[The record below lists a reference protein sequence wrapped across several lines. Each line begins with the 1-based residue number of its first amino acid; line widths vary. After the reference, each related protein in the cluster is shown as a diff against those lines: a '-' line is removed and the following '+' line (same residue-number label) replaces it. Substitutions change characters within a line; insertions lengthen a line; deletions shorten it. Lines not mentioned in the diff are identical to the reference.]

1 MTQPAPREL
10 ETPVL
15 IVGGGPVGLMLA
27 LDLAIRGVRSTLVER
42 DTGTAVELLAKAG
55 TLNERTMEYCRWLG
69 ISGAIANV
77 GFPDDHPRDTVYCT
91 ALNGF
96 VLGRDYRPATSDRAP
111 APESPEILRKCPQF
125 RFDPLLAKAVQER
138 GMTQIMYGT
147 SWLSGTQD
155 ADGVTSTL
163 AAGQAGQAGADEQ
176 AIQVRSKYLVA
187 CDGAGSAIRKAAG
200 IGFDGKQLDYS
211 VSAMIEVGHL
221 EDYHPLGRAERYMFI
236 GPEGTWANLTAVDGR
251 TLWRLTLV
259 GSEERLAP
267 ERLDFDA
274 IMRRA
279 MGNDRGVWK
288 VRRVM
293 PWRRS
298 QFTAER
304 FTAGRIVLAGDA
316 AHTTSPTGGHG
327 LNTGI
332 GDVSDLGWMLDALL
346 RGWGGGRLLAAYS
359 AERRPVAIRNGT
371 SSTKNY
377 GAWVQAVGRDLVLD
391 DTPEGE
397 AQRRAVGEQMNAML
411 ANEWYSFGVAMGY
424 RYDTSPIVT
433 PDGTPPTPDD
443 PGKYVQTARPGH
455 RAPHAWLADGRSTI
469 DLFGDGFT
477 LLRLGFAGD
486 VTPLTAAAAGRSMPL
501 RVIAI
506 DDPAI
511 ARLYERQLVLVRPD
525 GMVAWRA
532 DALPDDVAA
541 LVATV
546 TGNIPVTAATLSSVN
561 GQ

>member
-1 MTQPAPREL
+1 
-10 ETPVL
+10 
-15 IVGGGPVGLMLA
+15 
-27 LDLAIRGVRSTLVER
+27 
-42 DTGTAVELLAKAG
+42 
-55 TLNERTMEYCRWLG
+55 
-69 ISGAIANV
+69 
-77 GFPDDHPRDTVYCT
+77 
-91 ALNGF
+91 
-96 VLGRDYRPATSDRAP
+96 
-111 APESPEILRKCPQF
+111 
-125 RFDPLLAKAVQER
+125 
-138 GMTQIMYGT
+138 
-147 SWLSGTQD
+147 
-155 ADGVTSTL
+155 
-163 AAGQAGQAGADEQ
+163 
-176 AIQVRSKYLVA
+176 
-187 CDGAGSAIRKAAG
+187 
-200 IGFDGKQLDYS
+200 
-211 VSAMIEVGHL
+211 MIEVEHL

-236 GPEGTWANLTAVDGR
+236 GTEGTWANLTAVDGR
-251 TLWRLTLV
+251 ALWRLTLV

-279 MGNDRGVWK
+279 MGNDRGDWK

-298 QFTAER
+298 QFTADR
-304 FTAGRIVLAGDA
+304 FTAGRILLVGDA

-332 GDVSDLGWMLDALL
+332 GDVIDLGWMLDALL
-346 RGWGGGRLLAAYS
+346 RGWGGGQLLAAYN

-377 GAWVQAVGRDLVLD
+377 GAWVQAVGRDRVLD
-391 DTPEGE
+391 DTLEGE
-397 AQRRAVGEQMNAML
+397 AQRRAVGEQMNVML
-411 ANEWYSFGVAMGY
+411 ANEWHSFGVAMGY
-424 RYDTSPIVT
+424 RYDTSPIVI
-433 PDGTPPTPDD
+433 PDGTPPTPDE
-443 PGKYVQTARPGH
+443 PGAYLQTARPGH

-486 VTPLTAAAAGRSMPL
+486 VTPLTAAAADRGMPL

-532 DALPDDVAA
+532 DAPPDDVAA

-546 TGNIPVTAATLSSVN
+546 TGNIPVTATTASS
-561 GQ
+561 G

>member
-1 MTQPAPREL
+1 MTATPSEEL

-15 IVGGGPVGLMLA
+15 IVGAGPVGLTLA
-27 LDLAIRGVRSTLVER
+27 LDLAIRGIRSTLVER
-42 DTGTAVELLAKAG
+42 DAGTAVELLAKAG

-69 ISGAIANV
+69 ISDAIANV
-77 GFPDDHPRDTVYCT
+77 GFPDDYPRDTVYCT

-96 VLGRDYRPATSDRAP
+96 VLGRDHRPSTNDRAP

-147 SWLSGTQD
+147 SWLGGTQD

-163 AAGQAGQAGADEQ
+163 VACGATAAGAAEQ

-187 CDGAGSAIRKAAG
+187 CDGAGSAVRQAAG

-211 VSAMIEVGHL
+211 VSAMIEAEHL
-221 EDYHPLGRAERYMFI
+221 EDYHPVGRAERYMFI
-236 GPEGTWANLTAVDGR
+236 GTEGTWANLTAVDGR
-251 TLWRLTLV
+251 ALWRLTLV

-279 MGNDRGVWK
+279 MGNDRGDWK

-298 QFTAER
+298 QFTADR
-304 FTAGRIVLAGDA
+304 FTAGRILLAGDA

-332 GDVSDLGWMLDALL
+332 GDVSVLGWMLDALL
-346 RGWGGGRLLAAYS
+346 SGWGGDHLLAAYN

-377 GAWVQAVGRDLVLD
+377 GAWVQAVGRNLVLD

-411 ANEWYSFGVAMGY
+411 AQEWYSFGIAMGY
-424 RYDTSPIVT
+424 RYDASPIVV

-443 PGKYVQTARPGH
+443 PSAYVQTARPGH

-486 VTPLTAAAAGRSMPL
+486 VTPLTAAAADRDVPL
-501 RVIAI
+501 RVVAI

-511 ARLYERQLVLVRPD
+511 ARLYERQLILVRPD

-532 DALPDDVAA
+532 DSPPGNASA

-546 TGNIPVTAATLSSVN
+546 TGNVGGEAADAET
-561 GQ
+561 G

>member
-1 MTQPAPREL
+1 MTPPQEL

-15 IVGGGPVGLMLA
+15 IVGGGPVGLTLA

-42 DTGTAVELLAKAG
+42 EPGTAVELLAKAG
-55 TLNERTMEYCRWLG
+55 TLNERTLEYCRWLG
-69 ISGAIANV
+69 ISGAIASV
-77 GFPDDHPRDTVYCT
+77 GFPDDYPRDTVYCT

-96 VLGRDYRPATSDRAP
+96 VLGRDYRPSTNDRAP

-125 RFDPLLAKAVQER
+125 LFDPLLAKAVQER
-138 GMTQIMYGT
+138 GLSQILYST
-147 SWLSGTQD
+147 SWRAGTQH

-163 AAGQAGQAGADEQ
+163 AVGQAGGDEH
-176 AIQVRSKYLVA
+176 AIVARSKYLVA
-187 CDGAGSAIRKAAG
+187 CDGAGSAVRRAAG
-200 IGFDGKQLDYS
+200 IPFEGKQLDYS
-211 VSAMIEVGHL
+211 VSAMIEVEHL
-221 EDYHPLGRAERYMFI
+221 EDYHPLGRAERYMFV
-236 GPEGTWANLTAVDGR
+236 GTEGTWANLTAVDGR

-279 MGNDRGVWK
+279 MGNDRGKWT

-298 QFTAER
+298 QFTADR
-304 FTAGRIVLAGDA
+304 FNEGRILLAGDA

-346 RGWGGGRLLAAYS
+346 RGWGGDQLLAAYN

-411 ANEWYSFGVAMGY
+411 ANEWHSFGVAMGY
-424 RYDTSPIVT
+424 RYDTSPIVI
-433 PDGTPPTPDD
+433 PDGTPPTPDE
-443 PGKYVQTARPGH
+443 PGNYVQTARPGH

-486 VTPLTAAAAGRSMPL
+486 VTPLTAAAADHGVPL
-501 RVIAI
+501 RVVAL

-532 DALPDDVAA
+532 DTLPDDVAA

-546 TGNIPVTAATLSSVN
+546 TGNIPVTAATASS
-561 GQ
+561 GTRSLAI

>member
-1 MTQPAPREL
+1 MTAPPSKEL

-15 IVGGGPVGLMLA
+15 IVGGGPVGLTLA

-42 DTGTAVELLAKAG
+42 DAGTAAELLAKAG
-55 TLNERTMEYCRWLG
+55 TLNERTMEYCRRLG
-69 ISGAIANV
+69 VSDAIASV

-96 VLGRDYRPATSDRAP
+96 VLGRDYRPSTSDRAP

-125 RFDPLLAKAVQER
+125 LFDPLLAKAVQDR

-147 SWLSGTQD
+147 SWLTGTQD

-163 AAGQAGQAGADEQ
+163 AVGPDGQDIA
-176 AIQVRSKYLVA
+176 VRSKYLVG
-187 CDGAGSAIRKAAG
+187 CDGAGSAIRRGVG

-211 VSAMIEVGHL
+211 VSAMIEVEHL
-221 EDYHPLGRAERYMFI
+221 EQYHPLGRAERYMFI
-236 GPEGTWANLTAVDGR
+236 GTEGTWANLTAVDGR

-279 MGNDRGVWK
+279 MGNDRGDWK

-298 QFTAER
+298 QFTADR
-304 FTAGRIVLAGDA
+304 FTAGRILLAGDA

-346 RGWGGGRLLAAYS
+346 GGWGGHQLLAAYN
-359 AERRPVAIRNGT
+359 AERRPVAIRNGS

-377 GAWVQAVGRDLVLD
+377 GAWVQAVGRDIVLD

-411 ANEWYSFGVAMGY
+411 ANEWHSFGVAMGY
-424 RYDTSPIVT
+424 RYDTSPIVI
-433 PDGTPPTPDD
+433 PDGTPPTPDE
-443 PGKYVQTARPGH
+443 PGDYVQTARPGH

-469 DLFGDGFT
+469 DLFADGFT

-486 VTPLTAAAAGRSMPL
+486 LTPLIAAAADRGMPL
-501 RVIAI
+501 RVIDL

-532 DALPDDVAA
+532 DSLPGDVAA

-546 TGNIPVTAATLSSVN
+546 AGNGAGSA
-561 GQ
+561 

>member
-1 MTQPAPREL
+1 MTAPPSKEL

-15 IVGGGPVGLMLA
+15 IVGGGPVGLTLA

-42 DTGTAVELLAKAG
+42 DAGTAAELLAKAG
-55 TLNERTMEYCRWLG
+55 TLNERTMEYCRRLG
-69 ISGAIANV
+69 VSDAIASV

-96 VLGRDYRPATSDRAP
+96 VLGRDYRPSTNDRAP

-125 RFDPLLAKAVQER
+125 LFDPLLAKAVQDR

-147 SWLSGTQD
+147 SWLTGTQD

-163 AAGQAGQAGADEQ
+163 AVGPDGQDIA
-176 AIQVRSKYLVA
+176 VRSKYLVG
-187 CDGAGSAIRKAAG
+187 CDGAGSAIRRGVG

-211 VSAMIEVGHL
+211 VSAMIEVEHL
-221 EDYHPLGRAERYMFI
+221 EQYHPLGRAERYMFI
-236 GPEGTWANLTAVDGR
+236 GTEGTWANLTAVDGR

-279 MGNDRGVWK
+279 MGNDRGDWK

-298 QFTAER
+298 QFTADR
-304 FTAGRIVLAGDA
+304 FTEGRILLAGDA

-346 RGWGGGRLLAAYS
+346 GGWGGHQLLAAYN
-359 AERRPVAIRNGT
+359 AERRPVAIRNGS

-411 ANEWYSFGVAMGY
+411 ANEWHSFGVAMGY
-424 RYDTSPIVT
+424 RYDTSPIVI
-433 PDGTPPTPDD
+433 PDGTPPTPDE
-443 PGKYVQTARPGH
+443 PGDYVQTARPGH

-469 DLFGDGFT
+469 DLFADGFT

-486 VTPLTAAAAGRSMPL
+486 LTPLIAAAADRGMPL
-501 RVIAI
+501 RVIDL

-532 DALPDDVAA
+532 DSLPGDVAA

-546 TGNIPVTAATLSSVN
+546 AGNGAGSA
-561 GQ
+561 

>member
-1 MTQPAPREL
+1 VTATPSQEL

-15 IVGGGPVGLMLA
+15 IVGGGPVGLTLA
-27 LDLAIRGVRSTLVER
+27 LDLAIRGIRSILVER
-42 DTGTAVELLAKAG
+42 DAGTAVELLAKAG

-69 ISGAIANV
+69 ISHAIANV

-96 VLGRDYRPATSDRAP
+96 VLGRDYRPSTNDRAP

-125 RFDPLLAKAVQER
+125 LFDPLLAKAVGER
-138 GMTQIMYGT
+138 GMTHILYGT
-147 SWLSGTQD
+147 SWQGGTQD
-155 ADGVTSTL
+155 AAGVTSTL
-163 AAGQAGQAGADEQ
+163 TAGAADADSAAGQAIG
-176 AIQVRSKYLVA
+176 VRSKYLVA
-187 CDGAGSAIRKAAG
+187 CDGAGSTVRRAAG
-200 IGFDGKQLDYS
+200 IGFEGRQLDYS
-211 VSAMIEVGHL
+211 VSAMIEVEHL

-236 GPEGTWANLTAVDGR
+236 GTEGTWANLTAVDGR
-251 TLWRLTLV
+251 ALWRLSLV

-267 ERLDFDA
+267 EKLDVDA

-279 MGNDRGVWK
+279 MGNDRGDWT

-298 QFTAER
+298 QFTADR
-304 FTAGRIVLAGDA
+304 YVDGRILLAGDA

-346 RGWGGGRLLAAYS
+346 RGWGGDQLLAAYD

-391 DTPEGE
+391 DTPQGE
-397 AQRRAVGEQMNAML
+397 AQRRAVGDQMNAML
-411 ANEWYSFGVAMGY
+411 GSEWHSFGVAMGY
-424 RYDTSPIVT
+424 RYDTSPIVI
-433 PDGTPPTPDD
+433 PDGTPPTPDE
-443 PGKYVQTARPGH
+443 PGDYVQTARPGH

-486 VTPLTAAAAGRSMPL
+486 VTPLTAAAADRGVPL
-501 RVIAI
+501 RVVDI
-506 DDPAI
+506 DEPAI

-532 DALPDDVAA
+532 DSLPGNASAL
-541 LVATV
+541 LATV
-546 TGNIPVTAATLSSVN
+546 TGNAGVKAASAEAV
-561 GQ
+561 G

>member
-1 MTQPAPREL
+1 MTAPPSKEL

-15 IVGGGPVGLMLA
+15 IVGGGPVGLTLA

-42 DTGTAVELLAKAG
+42 DAGTAAELLAKAG
-55 TLNERTMEYCRWLG
+55 TLNERTMEYCRRLG
-69 ISGAIANV
+69 VSDAIASV

-96 VLGRDYRPATSDRAP
+96 VLGRDYRPSTSDRAP

-125 RFDPLLAKAVQER
+125 LFDPLLAKAVQDR

-147 SWLSGTQD
+147 SWLTGTQD

-163 AAGQAGQAGADEQ
+163 AVGPDGQDIA
-176 AIQVRSKYLVA
+176 VRSKYLVG
-187 CDGAGSAIRKAAG
+187 CDGAGSAIRRGVG

-211 VSAMIEVGHL
+211 VSAMIEVEHL
-221 EDYHPLGRAERYMFI
+221 EQYHPLGRAERYMFI
-236 GPEGTWANLTAVDGR
+236 GTEGTWANLTAVDGR

-279 MGNDRGVWK
+279 MGNDRGDWK

-298 QFTAER
+298 QFTADR
-304 FTAGRIVLAGDA
+304 FTEGRILLAGDA

-346 RGWGGGRLLAAYS
+346 GGWGGHQLLAAYN
-359 AERRPVAIRNGT
+359 AERRPVAIRNGS

-411 ANEWYSFGVAMGY
+411 ANEWHSFGVAMGY
-424 RYDTSPIVT
+424 RYDTSPIVI
-433 PDGTPPTPDD
+433 PDGTPPTPDE
-443 PGKYVQTARPGH
+443 PGDYVQTARPGH

-469 DLFGDGFT
+469 DLFADGFT

-486 VTPLTAAAAGRSMPL
+486 LTPLIAAAADRGMPL
-501 RVIAI
+501 RVIDL

-532 DALPDDVAA
+532 DSLPGDVAA
-541 LVATV
+541 LVATAA
-546 TGNIPVTAATLSSVN
+546 GNGAGSA
-561 GQ
+561 

>member
-1 MTQPAPREL
+1 MTAPPSKEL

-15 IVGGGPVGLMLA
+15 IVGGGPVGLTLA

-42 DTGTAVELLAKAG
+42 DAGTAAELLAKAG
-55 TLNERTMEYCRWLG
+55 TLNERTMEYCRRLG
-69 ISGAIANV
+69 VSDAIASV

-96 VLGRDYRPATSDRAP
+96 VLGRDYRPSTSDRAP

-125 RFDPLLAKAVQER
+125 LFDPLLAKAVQDR

-147 SWLSGTQD
+147 SWLTVTQD

-163 AAGQAGQAGADEQ
+163 AVGPDGRDIA
-176 AIQVRSKYLVA
+176 VRSKYLVG
-187 CDGAGSAIRKAAG
+187 CDGAGSAIRRGVG

-211 VSAMIEVGHL
+211 VSAMIEVEHL
-221 EDYHPLGRAERYMFI
+221 EQYHPLGRAERYMFI
-236 GPEGTWANLTAVDGR
+236 GTEGTWANLTAVDGR

-279 MGNDRGVWK
+279 MGNDRGDWK

-298 QFTAER
+298 QFTADR
-304 FTAGRIVLAGDA
+304 FTEGRILLAGDA

-346 RGWGGGRLLAAYS
+346 GGWGGHQLLAAYN
-359 AERRPVAIRNGT
+359 AERRPVAIRNGS

-411 ANEWYSFGVAMGY
+411 ANEWHSFGVAMGY
-424 RYDTSPIVT
+424 RYDTSPIVI
-433 PDGTPPTPDD
+433 PDGTPPTPDE
-443 PGKYVQTARPGH
+443 PGDYVQTARPGH

-469 DLFGDGFT
+469 DLFADGFT

-486 VTPLTAAAAGRSMPL
+486 LTPLIAAAADRGMPL
-501 RVIAI
+501 RVIDL

-532 DALPDDVAA
+532 DSLPGDVAA

-546 TGNIPVTAATLSSVN
+546 AGNGAGSA
-561 GQ
+561 

>member
-1 MTQPAPREL
+1 MTAAPEM

-15 IVGGGPVGLMLA
+15 IVGGGPVGLTLA
-27 LDLAIRGVRSTLVER
+27 LDLAVRGIRSTLVER
-42 DTGTAVELLAKAG
+42 DEGTAVELLAKAG
-55 TLNERTMEYCRWLG
+55 TLNERTMEYLRRLG
-69 ISGAIANV
+69 VSGAVADA

-96 VLGRDYRPATSDRAP
+96 VLGRDYRPSTRDRAP

-138 GMTQIMYGT
+138 GLTQVRYGT
-147 SWLSGTQD
+147 SWLGGVQD
-155 ADGVTSTL
+155 ADGVTSTI
-163 AAGQAGQAGADEQ
+163 AAGRDDAGAPVT
-176 AIQVRSKYLVA
+176 VRSQYLVA
-187 CDGAGSAIRKAAG
+187 CDGAGSAVRRAAG
-200 IGFDGKQLDYS
+200 IGFEGRQLDYS
-211 VSAMIEVGHL
+211 VSAMIEVEHL
-221 EDYHPLGRAERYMFI
+221 EQYHPLGRAERYMFI
-236 GPEGTWANLTAVDGR
+236 GTEGTWANLTAVDGR

-259 GSEERLAP
+259 GSEERLAL

-279 MGNDRGVWK
+279 MGSDRGEWT

-298 QFTAER
+298 QYTADR
-304 FTAGRIVLAGDA
+304 FAAGRILLAGDA

-327 LNTGI
+327 LNTGL
-332 GDVSDLGWMLDALL
+332 GDVSDLSWMLDARL
-346 RGWGGGRLLAAYS
+346 RGWGGDQLLDAYS

-371 SSTKNY
+371 SSTQNY

-397 AQRRAVGEQMNAML
+397 AQRRAVGDQMNAML
-411 ANEWYSFGVAMGY
+411 AQEWHSVGVGLGY
-424 RYDTSPIVT
+424 RYDASPIVV

-443 PGKYVQTARPGH
+443 PSEYVPTARPGH
-455 RAPHAWLADGRSTI
+455 RAPHAWLADGRSLI

-477 LLRLGFAGD
+477 LLNLGFAGD
-486 VTPLTAAAAGRSMPL
+486 VAPLTAAAAERGVPL
-501 RVIAI
+501 RVAVL

-511 ARLYERQLVLVRPD
+511 ARLYERRLVLVRPD
-525 GMVAWRA
+525 GMVAWRS
-532 DALPDDVAA
+532 DFLPGSAPA

-546 TGNIPVTAATLSSVN
+546 TGNLR
-561 GQ
+561 

>member
-1 MTQPAPREL
+1 MTPASSKEL

-15 IVGGGPVGLMLA
+15 IVGGGPVGLTLA
-27 LDLAIRGVRSTLVER
+27 LDLAVRGIRSTLVER
-42 DTGTAVELLAKAG
+42 DAGTAVELLAKAG
-55 TLNERTMEYCRWLG
+55 TLNERTMEYCRRLG
-69 ISGAIANV
+69 ISAAIANV

-91 ALNGF
+91 SLNGF
-96 VLGRDYRPATSDRAP
+96 VLGRDYRPSTNDRAP

-125 RFDPLLAKAVQER
+125 RFDPLLAKAVLER
-138 GMTQIMYGT
+138 GLTQIMYGT
-147 SWLSGTQD
+147 SWLAGIQD

-163 AAGQAGQAGADEQ
+163 AAGPAGQATA
-176 AIQVRSKYLVA
+176 VRSKYLVA
-187 CDGAGSAIRKAAG
+187 CDGAGSAIRRAAG
-200 IGFDGKQLDYS
+200 IGFEGKQLDYS
-211 VSAMIEVGHL
+211 VSAMIEVEHL
-221 EDYHPLGRAERYMFI
+221 EDHHPLGRAERYMFI
-236 GPEGTWANLTAVDGR
+236 GTEGTWANLTAVDGR

-279 MGNDRGVWK
+279 MGNDRGDWK

-298 QFTAER
+298 QFTADR
-304 FTAGRIVLAGDA
+304 FTAGRILLAGDA

-327 LNTGI
+327 LNTGV
-332 GDVSDLGWMLDALL
+332 GDVSDLGWMLDAMLS
-346 RGWGGGRLLAAYS
+346 GWGGDRLLAAYD

-397 AQRRAVGEQMNAML
+397 AQRRAVGDQMNAMR
-411 ANEWYSFGVAMGY
+411 Y
-424 RYDTSPIVT
+424 RYDMSPIVV

-443 PGKYVQTARPGH
+443 PSEYVQTARPAH

-477 LLRLGFAGD
+477 LLTLGFAGD
-486 VTPLTAAAAGRSMPL
+486 VTPLTAAAADRGMPL
-501 RVIAI
+501 RVIAL
-506 DDPAI
+506 DDPAV

-532 DALPDDVAA
+532 DSLPDDASA

-546 TGNIPVTAATLSSVN
+546 TGSTHGGSISILSIIGNRSFA
-561 GQ
+561 

>member
-1 MTQPAPREL
+1 MTAMPSKEL
-10 ETPVL
+10 KTPVL
-15 IVGGGPVGLMLA
+15 IVGCGPVGLTLA
-27 LDLAIRGVRSTLVER
+27 LDLAIRGIRSTLVER
-42 DTGTAVELLAKAG
+42 DAGTAVELLAKAG

-69 ISGAIANV
+69 ISDAIANV
-77 GFPDDHPRDTVYCT
+77 GFPDDYPRDTVYCT

-96 VLGRDYRPATSDRAP
+96 VLGRDYRPSTNDRVP

-125 RFDPLLAKAVQER
+125 LFDPLLAKAVQER
-138 GMTQIMYGT
+138 GMTQILYST
-147 SWLSGTQD
+147 SWLTCTQD

-163 AAGQAGQAGADEQ
+163 AIGAGGQTID
-176 AIQVRSKYLVA
+176 VRSKYLA
-187 CDGAGSAIRKAAG
+187 GCDGAGSTVRRAAG
-200 IGFDGKQLDYS
+200 IGFEGEQLDYS
-211 VSAMIEVGHL
+211 VSAMIEIEHL

-236 GPEGTWANLTAVDGR
+236 GTEGTWANLTAVDGR
-251 TLWRLTLV
+251 ALWRLTLV

-274 IMRRA
+274 IMARA
-279 MGNDRGVWK
+279 MGNGRGGWK

-298 QFTAER
+298 QFTADR
-304 FTAGRIVLAGDA
+304 FTAGRILLAGDA
-316 AHTTSPTGGHG
+316 AHTMSPTGGHG

-346 RGWGGGRLLAAYS
+346 RGWGGGQLPAAYN

-371 SSTKNY
+371 FSTKNY

-411 ANEWYSFGVAMGY
+411 ANEWHSFGVAMGY
-424 RYDTSPIVT
+424 RYDTSPIVV
-433 PDGTPPTPDD
+433 PDGTPPPPDD
-443 PGKYVQTARPGH
+443 PGEYAQTARPGH

-477 LLRLGFAGD
+477 LLRLGYAGD
-486 VTPLTAAAAGRSMPL
+486 VTPLTAAAADRGVPL
-501 RVIAI
+501 RVVGL

-511 ARLYERQLVLVRPD
+511 ARLYERRLVLVRPD

-532 DALPDDVAA
+532 DSLPDDASA

-546 TGNIPVTAATLSSVN
+546 TGNADGETGRAVA
-561 GQ
+561 G

>member
-1 MTQPAPREL
+1 MTATPPQEL

-15 IVGGGPVGLMLA
+15 IVGGGPVGLTLA
-27 LDLAIRGVRSTLVER
+27 LDLAIRGIRSTLVER
-42 DTGTAVELLAKAG
+42 DAGTAVELLAKAG

-69 ISGAIANV
+69 VSDAIANI

-91 ALNGF
+91 SLNGF
-96 VLGRDYRPATSDRAP
+96 VLGRDYRPSTNDRAA

-125 RFDPLLAKAVQER
+125 RFDPLLAEAVRER
-138 GMTQIMYGT
+138 GLTEVKYGT
-147 SWLSGTQD
+147 SWLAGTQD

-163 AAGQAGQAGADEQ
+163 APGSDGPAGPSVT
-176 AIQVRSKYLVA
+176 VRSKYLVA
-187 CDGAGSAIRKAAG
+187 CDGAGSAIRRAAG

-211 VSAMIEVGHL
+211 VSAMIEVEHL
-221 EDYHPLGRAERYMFI
+221 EKYHPLGRAERYMFI

-251 TLWRLTLV
+251 ALWRLTLV

-267 ERLDFDA
+267 ERLDFEA

-279 MGNDRGVWK
+279 MGNDGGDWK

-298 QFTAER
+298 QFTADR
-304 FTAGRIVLAGDA
+304 FTAGRILLAGDA

-327 LNTGI
+327 LNTGL

-346 RGWGGGRLLAAYS
+346 RGWGGDGLLAAYN
-359 AERRPVAIRNGT
+359 AERRPVAVRNGT

-411 ANEWYSFGVAMGY
+411 AQEWYSFGVAMGY
-424 RYDTSPIVT
+424 RYDASPIIV
-433 PDGTPPTPDD
+433 PDGTPPTPDE
-443 PGKYVQTARPGH
+443 PSEYVQTARPGH

-477 LLRLGFAGD
+477 LLRLGFVGD
-486 VTPLTAAAAGRSMPL
+486 VTPLTAAAADGGVPL
-501 RVIAI
+501 RVVTV

-532 DALPDDVAA
+532 DSLPGNASALIAI
-541 LVATV
+541 V
-546 TGNIPVTAATLSSVN
+546 TGNAGGPAGPDA
-561 GQ
+561 G

>member
-1 MTQPAPREL
+1 MTATPSTEL
-10 ETPVL
+10 TTPVL
-15 IVGGGPVGLMLA
+15 IVGGGPVGLTLA
-27 LDLAIRGVRSTLVER
+27 LDLAIRGIRSTLVER
-42 DTGTAVELLAKAG
+42 DEGTAVELLAKAG

-69 ISGAIANV
+69 ISDVIANV

-96 VLGRDYRPATSDRAP
+96 VLGRDYRPSTNDRAP

-125 RFDPLLAKAVQER
+125 LFDPLLAKAVQDR
-138 GMTQIMYGT
+138 GRTQIMYST
-147 SWLSGTQD
+147 SWLTGTQD

-163 AAGQAGQAGADEQ
+163 AVGEAEQ
-176 AIQVRSKYLVA
+176 AIVVRSKYLVA
-187 CDGAGSAIRKAAG
+187 CDGAGSAVRRAAG
-200 IGFDGKQLDYS
+200 IGFEGRQLDYS
-211 VSAMIEVGHL
+211 VSAMIEVDHL

-236 GPEGTWANLTAVDGR
+236 GTEGTWANLTAVDGR
-251 TLWRLTLV
+251 ALWRLSLV

-279 MGNDRGVWK
+279 MGNNRGDWK

-298 QFTAER
+298 QFTADR
-304 FTAGRIVLAGDA
+304 FAEGRTVLAGDA

-346 RGWGGGRLLAAYS
+346 RGWGGDQLLAAYN

-391 DTPEGE
+391 DTREGE
-397 AQRRAVGEQMNAML
+397 AQRRAVGAQMNAML
-411 ANEWYSFGVAMGY
+411 ANEWHSFGVAMGY
-424 RYDTSPIVT
+424 RYDTSPIVV
-433 PDGTPPTPDD
+433 PDGTPPTPDE
-443 PGKYVQTARPGH
+443 PGEYVQTARPGH

-486 VTPLTAAAAGRSMPL
+486 VTPLIATADDRGVPL
-501 RVIAI
+501 RIVAL

-511 ARLYERQLVLVRPD
+511 ARLYERRLVLVRPD

-532 DALPDDVAA
+532 DRLPDDVAA

-546 TGNIPVTAATLSSVN
+546 TGSVR
-561 GQ
+561 

>member
-1 MTQPAPREL
+1 MTTVPSLDL

-15 IVGGGPVGLMLA
+15 IVGGGPVGLALA
-27 LDLAIRGVRSTLVER
+27 LDLAVRGIRSTLVER
-42 DTGTAVELLAKAG
+42 DEGTAAELLAKAG
-55 TLNERTMEYCRWLG
+55 TLNERTMEYCRRLG
-69 ISGAIANV
+69 ISDAIANV

-96 VLGRDYRPATSDRAP
+96 ILGRDYRPSTNDRAP
-111 APESPEILRKCPQF
+111 SPESPEILRKCPQF

-138 GMTQIMYGT
+138 GLTQIMYGT
-147 SWLSGTQD
+147 SWRAASQD
-155 ADGVTSTL
+155 DSGVTSAL
-163 AAGQAGQAGADEQ
+163 AAGREPVT
-176 AIQVRSKYLVA
+176 VRSKYLVG
-187 CDGAGSAIRKAAG
+187 CDGAGSAVRRAAG
-200 IGFDGKQLDYS
+200 IGFTGRQLDYS
-211 VSAMIEVGHL
+211 VSAMIEVEHL
-221 EDYHPLGRAERYMFI
+221 ERYHPLGRAERYMFI
-236 GPEGTWANLTAVDGR
+236 GTEGTWANLTAVDGR
-251 TLWRLTLV
+251 ALWRLTLV

-267 ERLDFDA
+267 EHLDFDA

-279 MGNDRGVWK
+279 MGNDRGEWT

-298 QFTAER
+298 QFTADR
-304 FTAGRIVLAGDA
+304 YTAGRILLAGDA

-327 LNTGI
+327 LNTGL
-332 GDVSDLGWMLDALL
+332 GDVSALGWMLDALL
-346 RGWGGGRLLAAYS
+346 RGWGGDQLLAAYS

-377 GAWVQAVGRDLVLD
+377 GAWVRAVGRDLVLD

-411 ANEWYSFGVAMGY
+411 AQEWHSFGVAMGY
-424 RYDTSPIVT
+424 RYDASPVVV

-443 PGKYVQTARPGH
+443 PSEYVPTARPGH

-477 LLRLGFAGD
+477 LLRLAGGGD
-486 VTPLTAAAAGRSMPL
+486 AGPLEAAAADRGVPL
-501 RVIAI
+501 RVIAV
-506 DDPAI
+506 DDPAV
-511 ARLYERQLVLVRPD
+511 ARLYERRLVLVRPD

-532 DALPDDVAA
+532 DSLPDDASL

-546 TGNIPVTAATLSSVN
+546 TGNAG
-561 GQ
+561 GQLDGRGAN

>member
-1 MTQPAPREL
+1 MTVPPSKEL

-15 IVGGGPVGLMLA
+15 IVGGGPVGLTLA

-42 DTGTAVELLAKAG
+42 DAGTAAELLAKAG
-55 TLNERTMEYCRWLG
+55 TLNERTMEYCRRLG
-69 ISGAIANV
+69 VSDAIASV

-96 VLGRDYRPATSDRAP
+96 VLGRDYRPSTSDRAP

-125 RFDPLLAKAVQER
+125 LFDPLLAKAVQDR

-147 SWLSGTQD
+147 SWLTVTQD

-163 AAGQAGQAGADEQ
+163 AVGPDGRDIA
-176 AIQVRSKYLVA
+176 VRSKYLVG
-187 CDGAGSAIRKAAG
+187 CDGAGSAIRRGVG

-211 VSAMIEVGHL
+211 VSAMIEVEHL
-221 EDYHPLGRAERYMFI
+221 EQYHPLGRAERYMFI
-236 GPEGTWANLTAVDGR
+236 GTEGTWANLTAVDGR

-279 MGNDRGVWK
+279 MGNDRGDWK

-298 QFTAER
+298 QFTADR
-304 FTAGRIVLAGDA
+304 FTEGRILLAGDA

-346 RGWGGGRLLAAYS
+346 GGWGGHQLLAAYN
-359 AERRPVAIRNGT
+359 AERRPVAIRNGS

-391 DTPEGE
+391 DTPAGE

-411 ANEWYSFGVAMGY
+411 ASEWHSFGVAMGY
-424 RYDTSPIVT
+424 RYDASPIVI
-433 PDGTPPTPDD
+433 PDGAPPTTDE
-443 PGKYVQTARPGH
+443 PGDYVQTARPGH

-477 LLRLGFAGD
+477 LLRLGFTGD
-486 VTPLTAAAAGRSMPL
+486 VTPLSAAADDRGVPL
-501 RVIAI
+501 RVIAV

-532 DALPDDVAA
+532 DSLPGNASALI
-541 LVATV
+541 ATV
-546 TGNIPVTAATLSSVN
+546 TGNAHRAA
-561 GQ
+561 GPDAG

>member
-1 MTQPAPREL
+1 MTAPPSKEL

-15 IVGGGPVGLMLA
+15 IVGGGPVGLTLA

-42 DTGTAVELLAKAG
+42 DAGTAAELLAKAG
-55 TLNERTMEYCRWLG
+55 TLNERTMEYCRRLG
-69 ISGAIANV
+69 VSDAIASV

-96 VLGRDYRPATSDRAP
+96 VLGRDYRPSTSDRAP

-125 RFDPLLAKAVQER
+125 LFDPLLAKAVQDR

-147 SWLSGTQD
+147 SWLTGTQD

-163 AAGQAGQAGADEQ
+163 AVGPDGQDIA
-176 AIQVRSKYLVA
+176 VRSKYLVG
-187 CDGAGSAIRKAAG
+187 CDGAGSAIRRGVG

-211 VSAMIEVGHL
+211 VSAMIEVEHL
-221 EDYHPLGRAERYMFI
+221 EQYHPLGRAERYMFI
-236 GPEGTWANLTAVDGR
+236 GTEGTWANLTAVDGR

-279 MGNDRGVWK
+279 MGNDRGDWK

-298 QFTAER
+298 QFTADR
-304 FTAGRIVLAGDA
+304 FTEGRILLAGDA

-346 RGWGGGRLLAAYS
+346 GGWGGHQLLAAYN
-359 AERRPVAIRNGT
+359 AERRPVAIRNGS

-377 GAWVQAVGRDLVLD
+377 GAWVQAVGRDIVLD

-411 ANEWYSFGVAMGY
+411 ANEWHSFGVAMGY
-424 RYDTSPIVT
+424 RYDTSPIVI
-433 PDGTPPTPDD
+433 PDGTPPTPDE
-443 PGKYVQTARPGH
+443 PGDYVQTARPGH

-469 DLFGDGFT
+469 DLFADGFT

-486 VTPLTAAAAGRSMPL
+486 LTPLIAAAADRGMPL
-501 RVIAI
+501 RVIDL

-532 DALPDDVAA
+532 DSLPGDVAA

-546 TGNIPVTAATLSSVN
+546 AGNGAGSA
-561 GQ
+561 

>member
-1 MTQPAPREL
+1 MTATPPEEL

-15 IVGGGPVGLMLA
+15 IVGGGPVGLTLA

-42 DTGTAVELLAKAG
+42 DQGTAVELLAKAG

-69 ISGAIANV
+69 ISDAIANV

-96 VLGRDYRPATSDRAP
+96 VLGRDCRPSTKDRAP

-125 RFDPLLAKAVQER
+125 LFDPLLAKAVQER
-138 GMTQIMYGT
+138 GMTQILYSA
-147 SWLSGTQD
+147 SWLGGAQD
-155 ADGVTSTL
+155 ADGVTSAL
-163 AAGQAGQAGADEQ
+163 APGADGQAVS
-176 AIQVRSKYLVA
+176 VRSKYLVA
-187 CDGAGSAIRKAAG
+187 CDGAGSAVRQAAG
-200 IGFDGKQLDYS
+200 IEFEGRQLDYS
-211 VSAMIEVGHL
+211 VSAMIEIEHL
-221 EDYHPLGRAERYMFI
+221 ADYHPLGRAERYMFI
-236 GPEGTWANLTAVDGR
+236 GTEGTWANLTAVDGR
-251 TLWRLTLV
+251 ALWRLSLV

-267 ERLDFDA
+267 EKLDVDA

-279 MGNDRGVWK
+279 MGNDRGEWT

-298 QFTAER
+298 QFTADR
-304 FTAGRIVLAGDA
+304 YVNGRIALAGDA

-332 GDVSDLGWMLDALL
+332 GDISDLGWMLDALL
-346 RGWGGGRLLAAYS
+346 RGWGGDRLLAAYN

-391 DTPEGE
+391 DTPAGE
-397 AQRRAVGEQMNAML
+397 AQRRAVGDQMNAML
-411 ANEWYSFGVAMGY
+411 ASEWHSFGVAMGY
-424 RYDTSPIVT
+424 RYDASPVVIPDGAPAT
-433 PDGTPPTPDD
+433 PDE
-443 PGKYVQTARPGH
+443 PGDYVQTARPGH

-486 VTPLTAAAAGRSMPL
+486 VTPLTAAAADRGVPL
-501 RVIAI
+501 RVVAV

-532 DALPDDVAA
+532 DSMPGSASALI
-541 LVATV
+541 ATV
-546 TGNIPVTAATLSSVN
+546 TGNVAVETVGPEI
-561 GQ
+561 G

>member
-1 MTQPAPREL
+1 MTAEPFKEL

-15 IVGGGPVGLMLA
+15 IVGGGPVGLALA
-27 LDLAIRGVRSTLVER
+27 LDLSIRGIHSTLVER
-42 DTGTAVELLAKAG
+42 DPGTAVELLAKAG
-55 TLNERTMEYCRWLG
+55 TLNERTMEYCRWLAV
-69 ISGAIANV
+69 SDAVANV

-96 VLGRDYRPATSDRAP
+96 VLGRDYRPAAKDRAP

-125 RFDPLLAKAVQER
+125 LFDPLLGKAVRER
-138 GMTQIMYGT
+138 GMTEILYST
-147 SWLSGTQD
+147 SWLAGIQD
-155 ADGVTSTL
+155 GDGVTSTL
-163 AAGQAGQAGADEQ
+163 TVGPDGQAVR
-176 AIQVRSKYLVA
+176 VRSKYLVG
-187 CDGAGSAIRKAAG
+187 CDGAGSAVRRAAG

-211 VSAMIEVGHL
+211 VSAMIEVEHL

-236 GPEGTWANLTAVDGR
+236 GTEGTWANLTAVDGR

-279 MGNDRGVWK
+279 MGNDRGDWK

-298 QFTAER
+298 QFTADRFSAER
-304 FTAGRIVLAGDA
+304 ILLAGDA

-327 LNTGI
+327 LNTSL

-346 RGWGGGRLLAAYS
+346 RGWGGDQLLAAYT

-377 GAWVQAVGRDLVLD
+377 GAWVRAVGRDLVLD
-391 DTPEGE
+391 DTPTGE
-397 AQRRAVGEQMNAML
+397 EQRRAVGEQMNAML
-411 ANEWYSFGVAMGY
+411 AQEWHSFGVAMGY
-424 RYDTSPIVT
+424 RYDTSPIVV

-443 PGKYVQTARPGH
+443 PSEYVQTARPGH
-455 RAPHAWLADGRSTI
+455 RAPHAWLEDGRSTI

-477 LLRLGFAGD
+477 LLSLGFVGD
-486 VTPLTAAAAGRSMPL
+486 VTPLTAAAADRGVPL
-501 RVIAI
+501 RVIEL

-511 ARLYERQLVLVRPD
+511 ARLCERQLVLVRPD
-525 GMVAWRA
+525 GMVAWRG
-532 DALPDDVAA
+532 DSLPGNASA

-546 TGNIPVTAATLSSVN
+546 TGNADREMA
-561 GQ
+561 GAQAD

>member
-1 MTQPAPREL
+1 MTHTSPREL

-15 IVGGGPVGLMLA
+15 IVGGGPVGLTLA
-27 LDLAIRGVRSTLVER
+27 LDLAIRGIRSTLVER
-42 DTGTAVELLAKAG
+42 DPGTAVELLAKAG

-69 ISGAIANV
+69 ISDAIANV

-96 VLGRDYRPATSDRAP
+96 VLGRDYRPSAKDRAP

-125 RFDPLLAKAVQER
+125 LFDPLLAKAVQER
-138 GMTQIMYGT
+138 GMTQILYGPT
-147 SWLSGTQD
+147 WVSGTQD

-163 AAGQAGQAGADEQ
+163 APGADG
-176 AIQVRSKYLVA
+176 ANGRASTVRSKYLVG
-187 CDGAGSAIRKAAG
+187 CDGAGSAIRRAAG

-211 VSAMIEVGHL
+211 ISAMIEVEHL
-221 EDYHPLGRAERYMFI
+221 ENYHPLGRAERYMFI
-236 GPEGTWANLTAVDGR
+236 GTEGTWANLTAVDGR
-251 TLWRLTLV
+251 ALWRLSLV

-267 ERLDFDA
+267 ERLDVEA
-274 IMRRA
+274 IMRRII
-279 MGNDRGVWK
+279 GNDRGRWK

-304 FTAGRIVLAGDA
+304 FTEGRILLAGAA

-332 GDVSDLGWMLDALL
+332 GDVSDLGWMLDATL
-346 RGWGGGRLLAAYS
+346 RGWGGERLLAAYD

-397 AQRRAVGEQMNAML
+397 AQRRAVGDQMNAML
-411 ANEWYSFGVAMGY
+411 AGEWHSFGVAMGY
-424 RYDTSPIVT
+424 RYDASPIVVT
-433 PDGTPPTPDD
+433 DGTPPPPDD
-443 PGKYVQTARPGH
+443 PSEYLQTARPGH

-477 LLRLGFAGD
+477 LLSLGFACRCGSSPSMIRPSPGCTNAGLSWYD
-486 VTPLTAAAAGRSMPL
+486 RTAWSPGAPIRSPTTHPRWSRPSPVTPVTP
-501 RVIAI
+501 
-506 DDPAI
+506 
-511 ARLYERQLVLVRPD
+511 ARLD
-525 GMVAWRA
+525 G
-532 DALPDDVAA
+532 
-541 LVATV
+541 
-546 TGNIPVTAATLSSVN
+546 TLISILCIILKR
-561 GQ
+561 